1 MKDFTEAAKNEATVR
16 LADGNTVRIHFN
28 PSGTE
33 GWLEDVIIAY
43 EEDDTILSWDVDG
56 KAHAV
61 GVPDIVEDE
70 LTYDPKRRRT
80 HET

>member
-16 LADGNTVRIHFN
+16 LADGNTVDIHFN
-28 PSGTE
+28 PAGTE

-56 KAHAV
+56 KAHAL
-61 GVPDIVEDE
+61 GVPDIVGEDKN
-70 LTYDPKRRRT
+70 T
-80 HET
+80 